1 MYAYIYGEVN
11 FKSTNYVVID
21 VGGIGYK
28 IFADTFTINSLNTGE
43 KAKIYTYLRVSQD
56 DLALYGF
63 AGQEQK
69 TMFEKLITISGIGPK
84 VAMSVLSSM
93 RPNDIAAAIISSDE
107 KAFSNV
113 SGIGKKTAQRLI
125 LELKEK
131 VDFELATGADIDGSI
146 LTQDIVQEAAAAL
159 ASLGYNRQ
167 EAVAAVAAVKNLGDS
182 AEELVL
188 LALKRLDS

>member
-1 MYAYIYGEVN
+1 
-11 FKSTNYVVID
+11 
-21 VGGIGYK
+21 
-28 IFADTFTINSLNTGE
+28 
-43 KAKIYTYLRVSQD
+43 
-56 DLALYGF
+56 
-63 AGQEQK
+63 
-69 TMFEKLITISGIGPK
+69 
-84 VAMSVLSSM
+84 
-93 RPNDIAAAIISSDE
+93 
-107 KAFSNV
+107 V